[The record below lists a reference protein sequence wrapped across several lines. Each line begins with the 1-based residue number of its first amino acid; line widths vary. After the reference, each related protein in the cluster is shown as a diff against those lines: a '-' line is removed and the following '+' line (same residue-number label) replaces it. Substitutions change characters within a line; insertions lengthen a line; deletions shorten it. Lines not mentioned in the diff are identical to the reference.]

1 MSLLSAILGVNDEA
15 TKGEI
20 RQLSQRTPLSKFL
33 PYVSYDPE
41 TRLYHNTDET
51 VGFLFECM
59 PLCFAGSKTMDD
71 FMGLFRLGLP
81 KGSVLQFILHADKDI
96 KFILDDFQRLKQRP
110 NALVKRSAANMA
122 EFFTEGTNG
131 VDKLSGI
138 PTRNIR
144 IIVAIKVPADEIE
157 GHLDMKEVYSLAREV
172 LHGGGLQ

>member
-41 TRLYHNTDET
+41 TKLYHNTDET

-96 KFILDDFQRLKQRP
+96 KFILDDFHVQ
-110 NALVKRSAANMA
+110 NV
-122 EFFTEGTNG
+122 FF
-131 VDKLSGI
+131 KH
-138 PTRNIR
+138 
-144 IIVAIKVPADEIE
+144 VPACNRFIHRNC
-157 GHLDMKEVYSLAREV
+157 HLHADFGFW
-172 LHGGGLQ
+172 HGFALILNLVNIA